1 MRVFV
6 SWSGQRSQA
15 LGNALRSWLPQVIP
29 GISFFHSEEIPKG
42 RNWHVEIIK
51 ALRGCSIGIFCITPE
66 SLRSQWVLFEAGALA
81 QHGDQPTLLTYILS
95 PLELTGPL
103 SLFQGTRFEQEDSR
117 RFVQALARL
126 AGTADDGE
134 VLQRFDETW
143 DHFQSAVQETV
154 RVRLEELIPDFFSLF
169 EGKETFEEPFQVCTD
184 KRWDDRLRRTART
197 HHILSSAEYRKF
209 LAGAQ
214 DVADA
219 YEALLNA
226 LDRYDMHIGALLLKP
241 VEYAVLR
248 QADQNLLE
256 QARQRVVDEV
266 RKLKELAGD

>member
-1 MRVFV
+1 MRAFI

-15 LGNALRSWLPQVIP
+15 LGNALRSWLPQIIP
-29 GISFFHSEEIPKG
+29 GIDFFHSEEIPKG

-66 SLRSQWVLFEAGALA
+66 SLRSPWVLFEAGALA

-95 PLELTGPL
+95 PVELTGPL
-103 SLFQGTRFEQEDSR
+103 SHFQGTRFEQEDSR
-117 RFVQALARL
+117 RFVQTLARL
-126 AGTADDGE
+126 AAVADDGK

-143 DHFQSAVQETV
+143 GHFQSVVQDTA

-169 EGKETFEEPFQVCTD
+169 EGKKTFEEPFPVCTD

-197 HHILSSAEYRKF
+197 HYILSSAENRRF
-209 LAGAQ
+209 LRG
-214 DVADA
+214 DVAVV
-219 YEALLNA
+219 YEGLLSA

-241 VEYAVLR
+241 IDYTDLR

-266 RKLKELAGD
+266 MNLKKLVGD